1 MRAPHVDVGNLVL
14 QLVLRDFRSRY
25 KQTFFGAI
33 WIVGRPLLELGVFSL
48 VFGTFLRVPT
58 GGVAYPVFAFSGIVL
73 WSFFSGAISRA
84 TRSVTAH
91 GNLIASA
98 PIPAIAIP
106 LAALTSA
113 SIDTVL
119 SAVILAGFYFAG
131 GGTLTWAVWGLVP
144 IVGILALFV
153 TGLGLL
159 GAALHVFYRD
169 IGQLVDLVLRV
180 LLLLTPVAYGRTI
193 VPPAY
198 RWLYDANP
206 LVGLF
211 ESARSALLDA
221 TAPGLAALG
230 YPFALAVVTALA
242 GTLVFRRTA
251 PLFAETV

>member
-1 MRAPHVDVGNLVL
+1 M
-14 QLVLRDFRSRY
+14 
-25 KQTFFGAI
+25 
-33 WIVGRPLLELGVFSL
+33 
-48 VFGTFLRVPT
+48 
-58 GGVAYPVFAFSGIVL
+58 
-73 WSFFSGAISRA
+73 
-84 TRSVTAH
+84 
-91 GNLIASA
+91 
-98 PIPAIAIP
+98 
-106 LAALTSA
+106 
-113 SIDTVL
+113 
-119 SAVILAGFYFAG
+119 
-131 GGTLTWAVWGLVP
+131 
-144 IVGILALFV
+144 FV

-230 YPFALAVVTALA
+230 YPLVLAVVTALA